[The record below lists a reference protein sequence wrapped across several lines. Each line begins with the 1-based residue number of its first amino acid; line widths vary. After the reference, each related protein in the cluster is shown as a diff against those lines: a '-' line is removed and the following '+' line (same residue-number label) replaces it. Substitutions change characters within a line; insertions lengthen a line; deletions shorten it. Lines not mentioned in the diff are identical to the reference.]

1 VDFILQFCMET
12 LAVFSW
18 HIVRTQILLVNVHIA
33 VGLSKPL
40 PVVLSKAI
48 VETLPTPFMTQTTQ
62 LLG

>member
-1 VDFILQFCMET
+1 MDFILQSCMET

-18 HIVRTQILLVNVHIA
+18 HIVRTQILLVNLHIA

-48 VETLPTPFMTQTTQ
+48 VETLPAPFMTQTAR
-62 LLG
+62 LVG

>member
-1 VDFILQFCMET
+1 MDFILQSCMET

-18 HIVRTQILLVNVHIA
+18 YIVRTQILLVNVHIA
-33 VGLSKPL
+33 VGLLKPL

-48 VETLPTPFMTQTTQ
+48 VETLPTPFMTETAW

>member
-1 VDFILQFCMET
+1 MET

-18 HIVRTQILLVNVHIA
+18 HIVRTQILLVNLHIA

-48 VETLPTPFMTQTTQ
+48 VETLPAPFMTQTAR
-62 LLG
+62 LVG